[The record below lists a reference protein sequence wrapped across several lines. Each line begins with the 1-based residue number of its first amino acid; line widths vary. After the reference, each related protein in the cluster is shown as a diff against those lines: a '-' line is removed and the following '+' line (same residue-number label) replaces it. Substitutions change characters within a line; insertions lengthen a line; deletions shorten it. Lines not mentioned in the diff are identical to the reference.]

1 MLYDGYKSNKNNP
14 LRDTFM
20 DQMTVEE
27 MTTFISTGC
36 YNTQAFEQYGIPPT
50 VHGDGP
56 VGFVD
61 FIKKLVKGREVCG
74 YASKCVPCVP

>member
-36 YNTQAFEQYGIPPT
+36 YNTQAFEQ
-50 VHGDGP
+50 
-56 VGFVD
+56 
-61 FIKKLVKGREVCG
+61 
-74 YASKCVPCVP
+74 